1 MVNKTQ
7 SLSDLLDDQC
17 SADDLG
23 QLLNDSET
31 NERWFRYQT
40 VSAILKDQHAASA
53 SSEFFQSVSAKIDA
67 EPSIIAA
74 PSQQTQ
80 QTTAEIHPFI
90 AEIKRLSSGFAIAAT
105 VAFATFFSVQTMQV
119 ADTEGVLSDS
129 AVAAIAGQDEI
140 NVNEKSAGGMATTSS
155 DYDEQAEA
163 EIFDNL
169 YFQKSPRRNKV
180 GIAQVSGEYVQT
192 IRFSAEQWQAILER
206 SLRQKALQ
214 EAAKKNEQSQSQSD
228 NDE

>member
-23 QLLNDSET
+23 PLLDDSET

-40 VSAILKDQHAASA
+40 VSAILKEQHSASA

-80 QTTAEIHPFI
+80 QTTAEIHPFV
-90 AEIKRLSSGFAIAAT
+90 AEVKRLSSGFAIAAT

-119 ADTEGVLSDS
+119 ADTEAVLNDS
-129 AVAAIAGQDEI
+129 AIAANAGQSEI
-140 NVNEKSAGGMATTSS
+140 SVNQQSTAGMATTSS
-155 DYDEQAEA
+155 DYNEQAEA

-192 IRFSAEQWQAILER
+192 IRFSAEQWQVILER
-206 SLRQKALQ
+206 SLRQQAEL
-214 EAAKKNEQSQSQSD
+214 EAAKKNDQNQSQKD